1 MNYLSTDK
9 SVIISSPAG
18 SGKTEKLARRYIAL
32 LKSGVSVERIL
43 AVTFTEKA
51 AAEMKQRILTILKA
65 EDSRL
70 FDSLLEKM
78 PLMRVSTIH
87 SFCGTLLRR
96 FSFEAGIDA
105 NYRVENA
112 IDSRIMWEEIIYELL
127 MEAGSGDG
135 SHDLF
140 LHTIGEKGFR
150 GLANLS
156 DTVNYLYEKRPFSLE
171 AVVPMYDSTRMPQL
185 VDELLSWEG
194 AEEAIDSYRDFFN
207 EIETEKR
214 AGFED
219 YFLTKEKEPRKRPPK
234 GLSSIA
240 DYKNWA
246 VKMHAF
252 WKGKKFE
259 EYTNRAQR
267 IREIFINC
275 LKRHSFLKSSKSL
288 LDFSDLEYIA
298 YRMLTEE
305 PEWANIL
312 YAFDEKTDHI
322 LVDEFQDTNNF
333 QWAVIDKLTE
343 EWRSGI
349 GAKRDEGI
357 KPTVFLVGDRKQSIY
372 YFRGA
377 NVEIFRRAK
386 EKLAEWLGDEF
397 HYEEVKENYR
407 SAPAII
413 SFTNTLFSKIMS
425 ADNASP
431 AWMTGY
437 GEFEAHRKNLSG
449 IGSVEIIMLEDED
462 EGISLQRE
470 READVIAKRIKGLIG
485 NLRITE
491 RKTGVQRECV
501 YADIAI
507 LLRKRTH
514 LKKYEEALSRHGIPF
529 IAVKGIGFYQEPEVA
544 MLRALVYFLSNPKDA
559 YSLYVLLKS
568 PLFLLDEDAVLK
580 ASREEGESLFDKIKN
595 ILMKNPPFAK
605 GGGTTPA
612 SLCREESPPLKK
624 GDEGGFFE
632 SINKAFVLLQNW
644 LAQSAHMPLA
654 ELIERALVETG
665 AWRYYHEPQQRANI
679 KKFIRIMEETES
691 GGRPL
696 IKIRAFLERTINR
709 EEEPKANVNTEG
721 MNAVKILTIHT
732 AKGLEF
738 PVVFLPAIEDP
749 FTLRSNESLV
759 YEKDG
764 KFFFKAITESS
775 IRKDDEDF
783 RLHLMKE
790 EEEQKRLFYVAVTRA
805 EEALFLVA
813 TWKERGKSFLGYL
826 KEGLWLDK
834 RDNGYSVKEDI
845 PGLSII
851 DGAGIKAPQAE
862 TFAGKKIR
870 HPHADFIPTPLRSEK
885 EWKTVTGGIMTKG
898 QGRNTAVPGEI
909 LHEIFEKIS
918 KGNITDDR
926 IAEIAVRLFSL
937 RGMNEADAED
947 GIAEINKT
955 VALLK
960 EKGIWQSIIQPVQD
974 SFAELPFIYESG
986 LSVYRGRIDRIIKDG
1001 GTYNIYDYKTFPV
1014 EDEEMEWLVKEHSF
1028 QLDIYKKAVKKIFN
1042 TNAVK
1047 SFIVFTHTGE
1057 VHEV

>member
-32 LKSGVSVERIL
+32 LKSGVNVERIL

-51 AAEMKQRILTILKA
+51 AAEMKQRILTILKE

-87 SFCGTLLRR
+87 SFCGALLRR

-112 IDSRIMWEEIIYELL
+112 IDSRIIWEEIIYELL
-127 MEAGSGDG
+127 MEAGLPAGQAGAGDNN
-135 SHDLF
+135 HKLF
-140 LHTIGEKGFR
+140 LQTIGEKGFR
-150 GLANLS
+150 GLANLN

-171 AVVPMYDSTRMPQL
+171 AIVPPYHSASSAQL
-185 VDELLSWEG
+185 INELLSWEG
-194 AEEAIDSYRDFFN
+194 AEEAIDRYQDLFN
-207 EIETEKR
+207 EKEVEKR
-214 AGFED
+214 AGVED
-219 YFLTKEKEPRKRPPK
+219 YFLTKEKEPRKKAPK
-234 GLSSIA
+234 GLSGIA
-240 DYKNWA
+240 DYRGWA

-252 WKGKKFE
+252 WKDRKFQ
-259 EYTNRAQR
+259 EYSNRARR
-267 IREIFINC
+267 IREIFGSC
-275 LKRHSFLKSSKSL
+275 LKRHAFLKSSKSL

-333 QWAVIDKLTE
+333 QWAVIDRLTE

-377 NVEIFRRAK
+377 NVEIFRQAK
-386 EKLAEWLGDEF
+386 EKFAEWLGEEF

-413 SFTNTLFSKIMS
+413 SFTNSLFSKIMS

-437 GEFEAHRKNLSG
+437 GEFEAHRKNLTDR
-449 IGSVEIIMLEDED
+449 GSVEIIILDDED

-470 READVIAKRIKGLIG
+470 REAAVMAKRIKGLVG

-491 RKTGVQRECV
+491 RKTGVQRECM

-514 LKKYEEALSRHGIPF
+514 LKKYEEALIRYGIPF

-544 MLRALVYFLSNPKDA
+544 MLRALVYFLSNPKDD

-568 PLFLLDEDAVLK
+568 PLFLIDEDVLLKTAVRK
-580 ASREEGESLFDKIKN
+580 GDSLFSKLHGFPVQDDRIQR
-595 ILMKNPPFAK
+595 
-605 GGGTTPA
+605 TA
-612 SLCREESPPLKK
+612 SLIDK
-624 GDEGGFFE
+624 
-632 SINKAFVLLQNW
+632 W
-644 LAQSAHMPLA
+644 LHAAKETPLA
-654 ELIERALVETG
+654 ELMERALVETG
-665 AWRYYHEPQQRANI
+665 AWRYYHEPQQHANI
-679 KKFIRIMEETES
+679 KKFIRIMEETAS
-691 GGRPL
+691 DGRPL

-721 MNAVKILTIHT
+721 MNAVKVLTIHT

-759 YEKDG
+759 YEKEG
-764 KFFFKAITESS
+764 KFFFKVITESS
-775 IRKDDEDF
+775 LRNNDEDF
-783 RLHLMKE
+783 RLHMMKE

-813 TWKERGKSFLGYL
+813 TWKEKGKSFLSYL
-826 KEGLWLDK
+826 KEGIGLEK
-834 RDNGYSVKEDI
+834 IDNRYGIKENI
-845 PGLSII
+845 PGLSIV
-851 DGAGIKAPQAE
+851 DGAGITVPPVE
-862 TFAGKKIR
+862 TSAIRKIR
-870 HPHADFIPTPLRSEK
+870 PPHADFISTPVRAEK
-885 EWKTVTGGIMTKG
+885 EWKTVTTGIMTTG
-898 QGRNTAVPGEI
+898 QGRKTAVPGEI
-909 LHEIFEKIS
+909 LHKIFEKIS
-918 KGNITDDR
+918 KGDIMDDG
-926 IAEIAVRLFSL
+926 IAALATRLL
-937 RGMNEADAED
+937 RLIGMYKADAED
-947 GIAEINKT
+947 GIAEIKKT
-955 VALLK
+955 IAFLK
-960 EKGIWQSIIQPVQD
+960 EKGIWQNIIMPVKD
-974 SFAELPFIYESG
+974 SLAELPFVFESG

-1001 GTYNIYDYKTFPV
+1001 GAYNIYDYKTFLI
-1014 EDEEMEWLVKEHSF
+1014 EDKEMEELLKEYSF
-1028 QLDIYKKAVKKIFN
+1028 QLDIYKKAVSKIFN
-1042 TNAVK
+1042 TKDVR
-1047 SFIVFTHTGE
+1047 SFIVFTHNGE
-1057 VHEV
+1057 IREVI

>member
-1 MNYLSTDK
+1 MNYLNTDK

-32 LKSGVSVERIL
+32 LKSGVGVERIL

-51 AAEMKQRILTILKA
+51 AAEMKQRILAILKA

-70 FDSLLEKM
+70 FNSLLEKM

-127 MEAGSGDG
+127 MEAGTGDG
-135 SHDLF
+135 NHALF
-140 LHTIGEKGFR
+140 LQTIGEKGFR

-156 DTVNYLYEKRPFSLE
+156 DTVNFLYEKRPFSLE
-171 AVVPMYDSTRMPQL
+171 AAVPVYESTEAPQL
-185 VDELLSWEG
+185 INELLSWEG
-194 AEEAIDSYRDFFN
+194 AEGAIEGYRDFLN
-207 EIETEKR
+207 EMKPDKI

-219 YFLTKEKEPRKRPPK
+219 NFLTKDKEPRKKTPK
-234 GLSSIA
+234 GLSGIA
-240 DYKNWA
+240 DYKEWT
-246 VKMHAF
+246 VKMHLF

-267 IREIFINC
+267 IREIFGSC
-275 LKRHSFLKSSKSL
+275 LKRHEFLKSSKSL

-333 QWAVIDKLTE
+333 QWAVIDRLTE
-343 EWRSGI
+343 EWRSGL
-349 GAKRDEGI
+349 GAKRAEGI
-357 KPTVFLVGDRKQSIY
+357 KPTVFLVGDTKQSIF

-377 NVEIFRRAK
+377 NVEIFRMAK
-386 EKLAEWLGDEF
+386 EKLSEWLGDEF

-413 SFTNTLFSKIMS
+413 EFTNALFSKIMS
-425 ADNASP
+425 ADDASP
-431 AWMTGY
+431 AWMTRY
-437 GEFEAHRKNLSG
+437 GEFEAHRKNLAG
-449 IGSVEIIMLEDED
+449 RGSVEMIMLEDGD

-470 READVIAKRIKGLIG
+470 KEADVIAKRIKGLAG

-491 RKTGVQRECV
+491 RKTGVQRECM

-514 LKKYEEALSRHGIPF
+514 LKKYEEALIRHGIPF

-544 MLRALVYFLSNPKDA
+544 MLRALVYFLSNPKDD
-559 YSLYVLLKS
+559 YSLYVLLRS
-568 PLFLLDEDAVLK
+568 PLFNIDEGSILQLTRA
-580 ASREEGESLFDKIKN
+580 EGGSLFDKMN
-595 ILMKNPPFAK
+595 TPLNPLLIEGK
-605 GGGTTPA
+605 TP
-612 SLCREESPPLKK
+612 P
-624 GDEGGFFE
+624 
-632 SINKAFVLLQNW
+632 ITLLQQW
-644 LAQSAHMPLA
+644 LTAIKDTPLA
-654 ELIERALVETG
+654 ELIERILVETG

-721 MNAVKILTIHT
+721 MKAVKILTIHT
-732 AKGLEF
+732 SKGLEF

-759 YEKDG
+759 YERDG

-775 IRKDDEDF
+775 IRRDDEDF

-813 TWKERGKSFLGYL
+813 TWRERGKSFLSYL
-826 KEGLWLDK
+826 KEGIGIDK
-834 RDNGYSVKEDI
+834 GDNGYSVKENLQ
-845 PGLSII
+845 GLSIV
-851 DGAGIKAPQAE
+851 DGAGITAPPVAVS
-862 TFAGKKIR
+862 AGKKKR
-870 HPHADFIPTPLRSEK
+870 LPHAEFVPTPVRAEK

-898 QGRNTAVPGEI
+898 QGRKTAVPGEI
-909 LHEIFEKIS
+909 LHEIFEKLS
-918 KGNITDDR
+918 KGNITDDGL
-926 IAEIAVRLFSL
+926 AGTAARLFTSK
-937 RGMNEADAED
+937 GMSESEAEK
-947 GIAEINKT
+947 GIAEINET
-955 VALLK
+955 IGLLK
-960 EKGIWQSIIQPVQD
+960 EKGIWRNIIMPVKD
-974 SFAELPFIYESG
+974 SFAELPFVLESG
-986 LSVYRGRIDRIIKDG
+986 NSVYRGRIDRIIKDG
-1001 GTYNIYDYKTFPV
+1001 GAYNIYDYKTFPV
-1014 EDEEMEWLVKEHSF
+1014 ADEEIDELVKEHSF
-1028 QLDIYKKAVKKIFN
+1028 QLDIYKKAAKKIFN
-1042 TNAVK
+1042 TNDVK
-1047 SFIVFTHTGE
+1047 SFIVFTHIGE
-1057 VHEV
+1057 VREV

>member
-1 MNYLSTDK
+1 MNYLNTDK

-51 AAEMKQRILTILKA
+51 AAEMKQRILKILKA

-135 SHDLF
+135 NHELF

-171 AVVPMYDSTRMPQL
+171 AVVPMYESSYMPQL
-185 VDELLSWEG
+185 MNELLSWEG
-194 AEEAIDSYRDFFN
+194 AEEAVEGYRDFFN
-207 EIETEKR
+207 EIEAEKR

-219 YFLTKEKEPRKRPPK
+219 CFLTKEREPRKRAPK
-234 GLSSIA
+234 GMSNIA
-240 DYKNWA
+240 DYKEWA

-252 WKGKKFE
+252 WKEKKFE

-267 IREIFINC
+267 IREIFGNC
-275 LKRHSFLKSSKSL
+275 LKRHEFLKSSKSL

-333 QWAVIDKLTE
+333 QWAVIDRLTE
-343 EWRSGI
+343 EWRSGL

-413 SFTNTLFSKIMS
+413 EFTNTVFSKIMS
-425 ADNASP
+425 ANSSSP

-449 IGSVEIIMLEDED
+449 RGSVEIIMLEDED
-462 EGISLQRE
+462 VGISLQRE
-470 READVIAKRIKGLIG
+470 READVIAKRIKGLVG

-491 RKTGVQRECV
+491 RKTGVQRECM

-514 LKKYEEALSRHGIPF
+514 LKKYEEALIRHGIPF

-544 MLRALVYFLSNPKDA
+544 MLRALVYFFSNPKDD
-559 YSLYVLLKS
+559 YSLYVLLRS
-568 PLFLLDEDAVLK
+568 PLFLLDEALVLK
-580 ASREEGESLFDKIKN
+580 TAREEGDSLFSKLHSIGKQDSSIER
-595 ILMKNPPFAK
+595 
-605 GGGTTPA
+605 TA
-612 SLCREESPPLKK
+612 SLLDKW
-624 GDEGGFFE
+624 
-632 SINKAFVLLQNW
+632 LQ
-644 LAQSAHMPLA
+644 AVKETPLA
-654 ELIERALVETG
+654 ELIERVLVETG
-665 AWRYYHEPQQRANI
+665 AWRYYYEPQQSANI

-696 IKIRAFLERTINR
+696 IKIRAFLERTIDR

-738 PVVFLPAIEDP
+738 PVVFLPAIEDT
-749 FTLRSNESLV
+749 FTLKSKESLV
-759 YEKDG
+759 YEKEG
-764 KFFFKAITESS
+764 KFFFKSVTDASL
-775 IRKDDEDF
+775 RRDDEDF

-805 EEALFLVA
+805 EEALFLAA

-826 KEGLWLDK
+826 KEGIGLEK
-834 RDNGYSVKEDI
+834 IDNGYSVKEDI
-845 PGLSII
+845 PGLSIV
-851 DGAGIKAPQAE
+851 DGAGITASSAE
-862 TFAGKKIR
+862 ATAGKKR
-870 HPHADFIPTPLRSEK
+870 RLPHADFIPTPVRAEK
-885 EWKTVTGGIMTKG
+885 EWKTVTGGIMAKR
-898 QGRNTAVPGEI
+898 QGRKTAVPGEI

-918 KGNITDDR
+918 KGNITDDG
-926 IAEIAVRLFSL
+926 IAEMAARLLSL
-937 RGMNEADAED
+937 RGMKEADAED

-955 VALLK
+955 VAFLK
-960 EKGIWQSIIQPVQD
+960 EKGIWQSIIQPLKD
-974 SFAELPFIYESG
+974 SFAELPFVLESG
-986 LSVYRGRIDRIIKDG
+986 IAVYRGRIDRIIKEG
-1001 GTYNIYDYKTFPV
+1001 GAYNIYDYKTFPV
-1014 EDEEMEWLVKEHSF
+1014 ADDEIEELEKEHSF

-1047 SFIVFTHTGE
+1047 SFIVFTHSGE
-1057 VHEV
+1057 VREV

>member
-1 MNYLSTDK
+1 MSYLNTDK

-32 LKSGVSVERIL
+32 LKSGAGVERIL
-43 AVTFTEKA
+43 AVTFTDKA

-127 MEAGSGDG
+127 MEAGAGDG
-135 SHDLF
+135 DHKLF
-140 LHTIGEKGFR
+140 LQTIGEKGFR

-171 AVVPMYDSTRMPQL
+171 AVVPVHESTDMPQL
-185 VDELLSWEG
+185 IKELLSWDG
-194 AEEAIDSYRDFFN
+194 AEETIDGYRDYF
-207 EIETEKR
+207 TGVEKMP
-214 AGFED
+214 GFED
-219 YFLTKEKEPRKRPPK
+219 HFLTKEKEPRKKTPK
-234 GLSSIA
+234 DLGGIA
-240 DYKNWA
+240 DYKEWT
-246 VKMHAF
+246 VKMHDF
-252 WKGKKFE
+252 WREKKIA
-259 EYTNRAQR
+259 EYVNRALR
-267 IREIFINC
+267 IKEIFSSC
-275 LKRHSFLKSSKSL
+275 LKRHEFLKSSRAL

-333 QWAVIDKLTE
+333 QWAVIDRLTE
-343 EWRSGI
+343 EWRSGL

-357 KPTVFLVGDRKQSIY
+357 RPTVFLVGDRKQSIY

-386 EKLAEWLGDEF
+386 EKLSEWLGDEF
-397 HYEEVKENYR
+397 YYEEVKENYR

-413 SFTNTLFSKIMS
+413 EFTNALFSKIMS
-425 ADNASP
+425 ADNSSP

-437 GEFEAHRKNLSG
+437 GEFEARRKNLSG
-449 IGSVEIIMLEDED
+449 IGSVEIIMLEDAD
-462 EGISLQRE
+462 EGVLLQRE
-470 READVIAKRIKGLIG
+470 READVMAKKIKGLVG
-485 NLRITE
+485 SLRITE
-491 RKTGVQRECV
+491 RKTGIQRECS
-501 YADIAI
+501 YMDITI

-514 LKKYEEALSRHGIPF
+514 LKKYEEALTRHGIPF

-544 MLRALVYFLSNPKDA
+544 ILRALVYFLSNTKDD

-568 PLFLLDEDAVLK
+568 PLFLLDEDIVLK
-580 ASREEGESLFDKIKN
+580 AAREEGDCLFEKFKGVSAKEENTPLNPLLIEGKTPPISLLEKWLSVVKN
-595 ILMKNPPFAK
+595 
-605 GGGTTPA
+605 T
-612 SLCREESPPLKK
+612 
-624 GDEGGFFE
+624 
-632 SINKAFVLLQNW
+632 
-644 LAQSAHMPLA
+644 PLA

-665 AWRYYHEPQQRANI
+665 AWRYYHEPQQCANI

-691 GGRPL
+691 GGKPL
-696 IKIRAFLERTINR
+696 IKIRAFLERTISR
-709 EEEPKANVNTEG
+709 EEEAKANVNTEG

-738 PVVFLPAIEDP
+738 PVVFLPAVEDA
-749 FTLRSNESLV
+749 FTLRNNENLV
-759 YEKDG
+759 YEKEG
-764 KFFFKAITESS
+764 KFFFKSVTDAAL
-775 IRKDDEDF
+775 RRGDDDF
-783 RLHLMKE
+783 QLHLMKE

-805 EEALFLVA
+805 EEALFLVT
-813 TWKERGKSFLGYL
+813 TWKERGKSFLSYL
-826 KEGLWLDK
+826 KEGIGLEKID
-834 RDNGYSVKEDI
+834 DGYRINEDI
-845 PGLSII
+845 PGLSIV
-851 DGAGIKAPQAE
+851 DGAGITAPPA
-862 TFAGKKIR
+862 TSAGNKRKY
-870 HPHADFIPTPLRSEK
+870 PHAEFIPTPVRAEK

-898 QGRNTAVPGEI
+898 QGMKTAVPGEI

-918 KGNITDDR
+918 KGDITDDG
-926 IAEIAVRLFSL
+926 IAEMAGRLFIY
-937 RGMNEADAED
+937 RGMNESESKD
-947 GIAEINKT
+947 GIAEIKKT
-955 VALLK
+955 VTLLK
-960 EKGIWQSIIQPVQD
+960 EKGIWQGIIQPVKD
-974 SFAELPFIYESG
+974 SFAELPFVLESG
-986 LSVYRGRIDRIIKDG
+986 TAVYRGRIDRIIKEG
-1001 GTYNIYDYKTFPV
+1001 SAYNIYDYKTFPV
-1014 EDEEMEWLVKEHSF
+1014 ADDEIEELVKEHSF
-1028 QLDIYKKAVKKIFN
+1028 QLDIYKKAAKKIFN

-1047 SFIVFTHTGE
+1047 SFIVFTHIGVVRE
-1057 VHEV
+1057 V

>member
-1 MNYLSTDK
+1 MNYLNTDK

-135 SHDLF
+135 NHKLF
-140 LHTIGEKGFR
+140 LQTIGEKGFR

-194 AEEAIDSYRDFFN
+194 PEEAIDGYRDFFN

-240 DYKNWA
+240 DYKDWA

-252 WKGKKFE
+252 WKDKKFQ
-259 EYTNRAQR
+259 EYSNRAQR
-267 IREIFINC
+267 IREIFGNC
-275 LKRHSFLKSSKSL
+275 LKRHALLKSSKSL

-407 SAPAII
+407 SASAII

-431 AWMTGY
+431 AWMTEY
-437 GEFEAHRKNLSG
+437 GEFEAHRKNLTG
-449 IGSVEIIMLEDED
+449 RGSVEIIMLEDED

-470 READVIAKRIKGLIG
+470 READVIAKRIKGLVG

-491 RKTGVQRECV
+491 RKTGVQRECM

-507 LLRKRTH
+507 LIRKRTH

-529 IAVKGIGFYQEPEVA
+529 IAVKGIGFYQETEVA
-544 MLRALVYFLSNPKDA
+544 MLRALVYFLSNPKDD

-568 PLFLLDEDAVLK
+568 PLFNIDEGSILQLI
-580 ASREEGESLFDKIKN
+580 SNEGDSLFGK
-595 ILMKNPPFAK
+595 MKDGSAKEGKTPPI
-605 GGGTTPA
+605 T
-612 SLCREESPPLKK
+612 
-624 GDEGGFFE
+624 
-632 SINKAFVLLQNW
+632 LLQQW
-644 LAQSAHMPLA
+644 LSAIKDTPLA
-654 ELIERALVETG
+654 ELIERTLVETG

-691 GGRPL
+691 GGKPL

-759 YEKDG
+759 YEKEG
-764 KFFFKAITESS
+764 KFFFKAITDASL
-775 IRKDDEDF
+775 RRDDEDF

-826 KEGLWLDK
+826 KEGIGLEKID
-834 RDNGYSVKEDI
+834 DGYSVKEDI
-845 PGLSII
+845 PGLSIV
-851 DGAGIKAPQAE
+851 DGAGITAPQAE

-974 SFAELPFIYESG
+974 SFAELPFIFESG

-1001 GTYNIYDYKTFPV
+1001 GAYNIYDYKTFPV
-1014 EDEEMEWLVKEHSF
+1014 ADDEIEEIIKEHSF

-1042 TNAVK
+1042 TNTVK

>member
-1 MNYLSTDK
+1 MSYLNTDK

-32 LKSGVSVERIL
+32 LKSGAGVERIL
-43 AVTFTEKA
+43 AVTFTDKA

-70 FDSLLEKM
+70 FDSLIEKI

-135 SHDLF
+135 NHELF
-140 LHTIGEKGFR
+140 LQTIGEKGFR
-150 GLANLS
+150 GLASLS

-171 AVVPMYDSTRMPQL
+171 AVVPVHESTDMPQL
-185 VDELLSWEG
+185 VNELLSWEG
-194 AEEAIDSYRDFFN
+194 AEEAIDGYRDYFMGV
-207 EIETEKR
+207 EKMP
-214 AGFED
+214 GFED
-219 YFLTKEKEPRKRPPK
+219 HFLTKEKEPRKKTPK
-234 GLSSIA
+234 GLSGIA
-240 DYKNWA
+240 EYKEWA
-246 VKMHAF
+246 VKMHDF
-252 WKGKKFE
+252 WREKKLE
-259 EYTNRAQR
+259 EYANRALR
-267 IREIFINC
+267 IREIFKSC
-275 LKRHSFLKSSKSL
+275 LKRHEFLKSSRAL

-333 QWAVIDKLTE
+333 QWAVIDRLTE
-343 EWRSGI
+343 EWRAGI

-357 KPTVFLVGDRKQSIY
+357 RPTVFLVGDRKQSIY

-386 EKLAEWLGDEF
+386 EKLSEWLGDEF

-413 SFTNTLFSKIMS
+413 EFTNAVFSKIMS
-425 ADNASP
+425 ADDAAP

-437 GEFEAHRKNLSG
+437 GEFEANRKNLTGRG
-449 IGSVEIIMLEDED
+449 IVELIMLEDED
-462 EGISLQRE
+462 EGISHQRD
-470 READVIAKRIKGLIG
+470 READVMAKRIKGLIG
-485 NLRITE
+485 SLRITE
-491 RKTGVQRECV
+491 RKTGIQRECMH
-501 YADIAI
+501 ADIAI

-514 LKKYEEALSRHGIPF
+514 LKKYEEALIRHGIPF

-544 MLRALVYFLSNPKDA
+544 VLRALVYFLSNTKDD

-568 PLFLLDEDAVLK
+568 PLFLLDEDVVLK
-580 ASREEGESLFDKIKN
+580 AAGEEGDSLFSKLHGICAQESSVERTVSLLDKWLLVIKE
-595 ILMKNPPFAK
+595 
-605 GGGTTPA
+605 T
-612 SLCREESPPLKK
+612 
-624 GDEGGFFE
+624 
-632 SINKAFVLLQNW
+632 
-644 LAQSAHMPLA
+644 PLA
-654 ELIERALVETG
+654 ELIERVLVETG
-665 AWRYYHEPQQRANI
+665 AWRYYYEPQQRANI

-696 IKIRAFLERTINR
+696 IKIRAFLERTISR
-709 EEEPKANVNTEG
+709 EEEAKANVNAEG

-738 PVVFLPAIEDP
+738 PVVFLPAIEDQ
-749 FTLRSNESLV
+749 FTLRNNENLV
-759 YEKDG
+759 YEKEG
-764 KFFFKAITESS
+764 KFFFKSVTDAAL
-775 IRKDDEDF
+775 RRGDEDF
-783 RLHLMKE
+783 QLHLMKE

-805 EEALFLVA
+805 EEALFLIT
-813 TWKERGKSFLGYL
+813 TWKERGKSFLSYL
-826 KEGLWLDK
+826 KEGVVLEKID
-834 RDNGYSVKEDI
+834 DGYSVKEDI
-845 PGLSII
+845 PGLSIV
-851 DGAGIKAPQAE
+851 DGAGIIAPPVAAS
-862 TFAGKKIR
+862 AGKKKR
-870 HPHADFIPTPLRSEK
+870 PPRADFIPTPVRAEK
-885 EWKTVTGGIMTKG
+885 EWKTVTGGILIKG
-898 QGRNTAVPGEI
+898 QGMKTAVPGEI

-918 KGNITDDR
+918 KGDITDDG
-926 IAEIAVRLFSL
+926 IAEMAARLFIS
-937 RGMNEADAED
+937 RGMNESESED
-947 GIAEINKT
+947 GITEIKKT

-960 EKGIWQSIIQPVQD
+960 EKGIWQGIIQPVKD
-974 SFAELPFIYESG
+974 SFAEVPFVLESG
-986 LSVYRGRIDRIIKDG
+986 TAVYRGRIDRIIKEGDA
-1001 GTYNIYDYKTFPV
+1001 YNIYDYKTFPV
-1014 EDEEMEWLVKEHSF
+1014 ADDEMKKLVKEHSF

-1047 SFIVFTHTGE
+1047 SFIVFTHIGE
-1057 VHEV
+1057 VRAV

>member
-1 MNYLSTDK
+1 MTYLNTDK

-32 LKSGVSVERIL
+32 LKSGAGVERIL

-70 FDSLLEKM
+70 FDSLLDKM

-127 MEAGSGDG
+127 MEAGTGDG
-135 SHDLF
+135 NHELF

-171 AVVPMYDSTRMPQL
+171 ATVPVYESTDMPQL
-185 VDELLSWEG
+185 INELLSWEG
-194 AEEAIDSYRDFFN
+194 AEEAIDGYRDFFN
-207 EIETEKR
+207 ERETEKM

-219 YFLTKEKEPRKRPPK
+219 HFLTKEKAPRKKTPK
-234 GLSSIA
+234 GLDGIA
-240 DYKNWA
+240 EYKEWA
-246 VKMHAF
+246 VKMHDF
-252 WKGKKFE
+252 WKERKLQ
-259 EYTNRAQR
+259 EYTNRALR
-267 IREIFINC
+267 IREIFSSC
-275 LKRHSFLKSSKSL
+275 LKRHEFLKSSRSL

-333 QWAVIDKLTE
+333 QWAVIDRLTE
-343 EWRSGI
+343 EWRSGL

-386 EKLAEWLGDEF
+386 EKLSEWLGDEF

-413 SFTNTLFSKIMS
+413 KFTNALFSKIMS

-431 AWMTGY
+431 AWMTEY
-437 GEFEAHRKNLSG
+437 GEFEARRKNLTG
-449 IGSVEIIMLEDED
+449 DGSVEIIMLEDRD

-470 READVIAKRIKGLIG
+470 MEADVMAKRIKGLVG

-491 RKTGVQRECV
+491 RKTGVQRECTH
-501 YADIAI
+501 ADIAI

-514 LKKYEEALSRHGIPF
+514 LKKYEEALIRHNIPF

-544 MLRALVYFLSNPKDA
+544 VLRALVYFLSNPKDD

-568 PLFLLDEDAVLK
+568 PLFNIDEGSILK
-580 ASREEGESLFDKIKN
+580 LISNQGDSLFGKMNTPLNLCLRHLQLALIEGKTPPVVFLQQWLSAIKE
-595 ILMKNPPFAK
+595 
-605 GGGTTPA
+605 T
-612 SLCREESPPLKK
+612 
-624 GDEGGFFE
+624 
-632 SINKAFVLLQNW
+632 
-644 LAQSAHMPLA
+644 PLA
-654 ELIERALVETG
+654 ELIERVLVETG

-696 IKIRAFLERTINR
+696 IKIRAFLERTIDR
-709 EEEPKANVNTEG
+709 EDEPKANVNTAG

-738 PVVFLPAIEDP
+738 PVVFLPAIEDQ

-759 YEKDG
+759 YERDG
-764 KFFFKAITESS
+764 KFFFKTIRESAI
-775 IRKDDEDF
+775 RNDDNDF

-813 TWKERGKSFLGYL
+813 TWKERGKSFLTYL
-826 KEGLWLDK
+826 KDGIGLEK
-834 RDNGYSVKEDI
+834 RDDGYKVNEDI

-851 DGAGIKAPQAE
+851 DGAAITAPSIKTSAGIK
-862 TFAGKKIR
+862 KR
-870 HPHADFIPTPLRSEK
+870 HPHAEFISTPARAEK
-885 EWKTVTGGIMTKG
+885 EWKTVTGDMKRAVRYSGKT
-898 QGRNTAVPGEI
+898 TVPGEI
-909 LHEIFEKIS
+909 MHEIFEKIS
-918 KGNITDDR
+918 KGDLTDDK
-926 IAEIAVRLFSL
+926 IADMAKRLFIS
-937 RGMNEADAED
+937 GEMNEADAED

-955 VALLK
+955 VEILK
-960 EKGIWQSIIQPVQD
+960 EKGIWQSIIQPVKD
-974 SFAELPFIYESG
+974 SFTELPFVLESG
-986 LSVYRGRIDRIIKDG
+986 NSVYRGRIDRIIKDG
-1001 GTYNIYDYKTFPV
+1001 DVYNIYDYKTFPV
-1014 EDEEMEWLVKEHSF
+1014 ADDEMEELVKEHSF

-1042 TNAVK
+1042 TDKVR
-1047 SFIVFTHTGE
+1047 SFIVFTYTGE
-1057 VHEV
+1057 VREV

>member
-51 AAEMKQRILTILKA
+51 AAEMKQRILTILKE

-112 IDSRIMWEEIIYELL
+112 IDSRIIWEEIIYELL
-127 MEAGSGDG
+127 MEAGLPAGQAGAGDG
-135 SHDLF
+135 NHKLF
-140 LHTIGEKGFR
+140 LQTIGEKGFR

-171 AVVPMYDSTRMPQL
+171 AVVPPYQSASSAQL
-185 VDELLSWEG
+185 INELLSWEG
-194 AEEAIDSYRDFFN
+194 AEEAIDNYQDFFN
-207 EIETEKR
+207 ENEVEKR

-219 YFLTKEKEPRKRPPK
+219 YFLTKEKEPRKRAPK
-234 GLSSIA
+234 GLSGIA
-240 DYKNWA
+240 DYRDWA

-252 WKGKKFE
+252 WKDKKFQ
-259 EYTNRAQR
+259 EYSNRAQR
-267 IREIFINC
+267 IREIFGSC
-275 LKRHSFLKSSKSL
+275 LKRHALLKSSKSL

-333 QWAVIDKLTE
+333 QWAVIDRLAE

-413 SFTNTLFSKIMS
+413 SFTNTLFSRIMS

-437 GEFEAHRKNLSG
+437 GEFEAHRKNLTG
-449 IGSVEIIMLEDED
+449 RGSVEIIMFEDED

-470 READVIAKRIKGLIG
+470 READVIAKRIKGLVG

-514 LKKYEEALSRHGIPF
+514 LKKYEEALIRHGIPF

-544 MLRALVYFLSNPKDA
+544 MLRALVYFLSNPKDD
-559 YSLYVLLKS
+559 YSLYILLKS
-568 PLFLLDEDAVLK
+568 PLFNIDEGSILQLI
-580 ASREEGESLFDKIKN
+580 SNEGDSLFGKIKDGSAKERN
-595 ILMKNPPFAK
+595 TPLNPLLIEGK
-605 GGGTTPA
+605 TP
-612 SLCREESPPLKK
+612 P
-624 GDEGGFFE
+624 
-632 SINKAFVLLQNW
+632 ITLLQQW
-644 LAQSAHMPLA
+644 LHAVKEMPLA

-665 AWRYYHEPQQRANI
+665 AWRYYHEPQQHANI

-759 YEKDG
+759 YEKEG

-813 TWKERGKSFLGYL
+813 TWRERGKSFLGYL
-826 KEGLWLDK
+826 KEGIGLDK

-845 PGLSII
+845 PGLSIV
-851 DGAGIKAPQAE
+851 DGAGITAPPAE
-862 TFAGKKIR
+862 TSAGKKIR

-909 LHEIFEKIS
+909 MHEIFEKIS
-918 KGNITDDR
+918 KGNITDDG
-926 IAEIAVRLFSL
+926 IAELAVRLFISK
-937 RGMNEADAED
+937 GMNESESKD
-947 GIAEINKT
+947 GIAEINKR

-960 EKGIWQSIIQPVQD
+960 EKGIWWNIIVPMKD
-974 SFAELPFIYESG
+974 SFAELPFILESG
-986 LSVYRGRIDRIIKDG
+986 TAVYRGRIDRIVKEG
-1001 GTYNIYDYKTFPV
+1001 GSYNIYDYKTFPV
-1014 EDEEMEWLVKEHSF
+1014 KEKEVGYLLKEYAF
-1028 QLDIYKKAVKKIFN
+1028 QLNIYKKAVRDLFN
-1042 TNAVK
+1042 TKEVQAFV
-1047 SFIVFTHTGE
+1047 VFTHTGRIYE
-1057 VHEV
+1057 V

>member
-1 MNYLSTDK
+1 MNYLNTDK

-32 LKSGVSVERIL
+32 LKSGISVERIL

-65 EDSRL
+65 EDNRL

-135 SHDLF
+135 NRALF
-140 LHTIGEKGFR
+140 LQTIGEKGFR

-156 DTVNYLYEKRPFSLE
+156 DTVNYLYEKRPFSLD
-171 AVVPMYDSTRMPQL
+171 AVVPVYDSTHIPQL
-185 VDELLSWEG
+185 LSELLSWKG
-194 AEEAIDSYRDFFN
+194 AEEAIDGYRDFFN
-207 EIETEKR
+207 ERETEKR

-219 YFLTKEKEPRKRPPK
+219 HFLTKNKEPRKKAPK
-234 GLSSIA
+234 GLNGIA
-240 DYKNWA
+240 DYRDWA
-246 VKMHAF
+246 LKMHAF
-252 WKGKKFE
+252 WKDRKFQ
-259 EYTNRAQR
+259 EYSNRAQR
-267 IREIFINC
+267 IMEIFGGC
-275 LKRHSFLKSSKSL
+275 LKRHEFLKNSKSL

-298 YRMLTEE
+298 YRMLTYE

-333 QWAVIDKLTE
+333 QWAVIDRLTE
-343 EWRSGI
+343 EWRSGL

-386 EKLAEWLGDEF
+386 EKLSEWLGDEF
-397 HYEEVKENYR
+397 YYEEVKENYR

-413 SFTNTLFSKIMS
+413 KFTNALFSKIMS

-431 AWMTGY
+431 AWMTEY
-437 GEFEAHRKNLSG
+437 GEFEPHRKNLTG
-449 IGSVEIIMLEDED
+449 NGSVEIIMLEDED
-462 EGISLQRE
+462 EGISHQRE
-470 READVIAKRIKGLIG
+470 REASVMAKKIKGLVG
-485 NLRITE
+485 NVHITE
-491 RKTGVQRECV
+491 RKTGVQRECM

-514 LKKYEEALSRHGIPF
+514 LKKYEEALIRHGVPF
-529 IAVKGIGFYQEPEVA
+529 IAVKGIGFYQETEVA
-544 MLRALVYFLSNPKDA
+544 MLRSLVYFLSNPKDD

-568 PLFLLDEDAVLK
+568 PLFLLNEDVVLK
-580 ASREEGESLFDKIKN
+580 ASREEGDSLFDKMKN
-595 ILMKNPPFAK
+595 ILKKNPPFAK
-605 GGGTTPA
+605 GGGTTPD
-612 SLCREESPPLKK
+612 SFCREGSPPLKK
-624 GDEGGFFE
+624 GDEGGFSE
-632 SINKAFVLLQNW
+632 LINKAFAILQNW
-644 LAQSAHMPLA
+644 LIQSAHTPLA

-665 AWRYYHEPQQRANI
+665 AWRYFHEPQQRANI
-679 KKFIRIMEETES
+679 KKFIRIMEETEA

-696 IKIRAFLERTINR
+696 IKIRAFLERTIDK
-709 EEEPKANVNTEG
+709 EDEPKANVNTEG

-749 FTLRSNESLV
+749 FTLKSKESLV
-759 YEKDG
+759 YERDG

-783 RLHLMKE
+783 LLHLRKE

-805 EEALFLVA
+805 EEALFLVT
-813 TWKERGKSFLGYL
+813 TWKERGKSFLSYL
-826 KEGLWLDK
+826 KEGIGLEK
-834 RDNGYSVKEDI
+834 RDDGYSVNEHI
-845 PGLSII
+845 PGLSIV
-851 DGAGIKAPQAE
+851 DGAGITAPPVAASAE
-862 TFAGKKIR
+862 KKKR
-870 HPHADFIPTPLRSEK
+870 LPHAEFIPTPLRAEK
-885 EWKTVTGGIMTKG
+885 EWKTVTGGVMTKG
-898 QGRNTAVPGEI
+898 QGRKTAVPGEI

-918 KGNITDDR
+918 KGDIADDG
-926 IAEIAVRLFSL
+926 IAATAAKIFIS
-937 RGMNEADAED
+937 RGMNELESKE
-947 GIAEINKT
+947 GIAEIKKT

-960 EKGIWQSIIQPVQD
+960 EKGIWQSIIQPVKD
-974 SFAELPFIYESG
+974 SFTELPFVLESG
-986 LSVYRGRIDRIIKDG
+986 NSVYRGRIDRVIKEGDV
-1001 GTYNIYDYKTFPV
+1001 YNIYDYKTFPV
-1014 EDEEMEWLVKEHSF
+1014 ADEEIDDLVKEHSF

-1042 TNAVK
+1042 TDAVK
-1047 SFIVFTHTGE
+1047 SFIVFTHIGE
-1057 VHEV
+1057 VREV

>member
-1 MNYLSTDK
+1 MSYLNTDK

-43 AVTFTEKA
+43 AVTFTDKA

-135 SHDLF
+135 NHELF
-140 LHTIGEKGFR
+140 LYTIGEKGFR

-171 AVVPMYDSTRMPQL
+171 AAVPVYESTDMPQL
-185 VDELLSWEG
+185 INELLSWEG
-194 AEEAIDSYRDFFN
+194 AEEAIDGYRDYFN
-207 EIETEKR
+207 ETKTEKMS
-214 AGFED
+214 GFEEH
-219 YFLTKEKEPRKRPPK
+219 FLTKEKEPRKKTPK
-234 GLSSIA
+234 GMSGIA
-240 DYKNWA
+240 EYKEWA

-252 WKGKKFE
+252 WKEKKFE
-259 EYTNRAQR
+259 EYTNRARR
-267 IREIFINC
+267 IREIFGNC
-275 LKRHSFLKSSKSL
+275 LKRHEFLKSSKSL

-333 QWAVIDKLTE
+333 QWAVIDRLTE
-343 EWRSGI
+343 EWRSGL

-386 EKLAEWLGDEF
+386 EKLSEWLGDEF

-413 SFTNTLFSKIMS
+413 EFTNALFSKIMS
-425 ADNASP
+425 ADNTSP

-449 IGSVEIIMLEDED
+449 TGSVEIIMLEDED
-462 EGISLQRE
+462 EGISHQRE
-470 READVIAKRIKGLIG
+470 KEADVIAKKIKGLIG

-491 RKTGVQRECV
+491 RKTGVQRECM

-514 LKKYEEALSRHGIPF
+514 LKKYEEALIRHGIPF

-544 MLRALVYFLSNPKDA
+544 MLRALVYFLSNPKDD
-559 YSLYVLLKS
+559 YSLYVLLRS
-568 PLFLLDEDAVLK
+568 PLFLLDEALVLK
-580 ASREEGESLFDKIKN
+580 TAREEGDSLFLKLRGVCVQESSIEKTVSLLDKW
-595 ILMKNPPFAK
+595 
-605 GGGTTPA
+605 
-612 SLCREESPPLKK
+612 
-624 GDEGGFFE
+624 
-632 SINKAFVLLQNW
+632 LQ
-644 LAQSAHMPLA
+644 AVTDTPLA
-654 ELIERALVETG
+654 ELIERVLVETG
-665 AWRYYHEPQQRANI
+665 AWRFYHEPQQRANI

-696 IKIRAFLERTINR
+696 IKIRAFLERTIDR
-709 EEEPKANVNTEG
+709 AEEPKANVNTVG

-749 FTLRSNESLV
+749 FTLRSKENLV
-759 YEKDG
+759 YEREG
-764 KFFFKAITESS
+764 KFFFKSVADASL
-775 IRKDDEDF
+775 RRDDEDF

-826 KEGLWLDK
+826 KEGIGLEK
-834 RDNGYSVKEDI
+834 IDNRYSVKEDI
-845 PGLSII
+845 PGLSIV
-851 DGAGIKAPQAE
+851 DGAGITAPPAE
-862 TFAGKKIR
+862 ATAGKKR
-870 HPHADFIPTPLRSEK
+870 RLPHADFIPTPVRAEK

-898 QGRNTAVPGEI
+898 QGMKTAVPGEI

-918 KGNITDDR
+918 KCNITDDR
-926 IAEIAVRLFSL
+926 IAETAERLFTA
-937 RGMNEADAED
+937 RGMNESESED
-947 GIAEINKT
+947 GVVEINKT
-955 VALLK
+955 VELLK
-960 EKGIWQSIIQPVQD
+960 EKGIWRNIIQPVKD
-974 SFAELPFIYESG
+974 SFAELPFVLESG
-986 LSVYRGRIDRIIKDG
+986 NAVYRGRIDRIIKEG
-1001 GTYNIYDYKTFPV
+1001 AVCNIYDYKTFPV
-1014 EDEEMEWLVKEHSF
+1014 AEEEIEETIKEHSF

-1047 SFIVFTHTGE
+1047 SFIVFTHSGE
-1057 VHEV
+1057 VREV

>member
-51 AAEMKQRILTILKA
+51 AAEMKQRILTILKE
-65 EDSRL
+65 EDTRL

-112 IDSRIMWEEIIYELL
+112 IDSRIIWEDIIYELL
-127 MEAGSGDG
+127 MEAGAGDG
-135 SHDLF
+135 NHKLF
-140 LHTIGEKGFR
+140 LQTIGEKGFR

-171 AVVPMYDSTRMPQL
+171 AVVPPYQSASSAQL
-185 VDELLSWEG
+185 IEELLSWEG
-194 AEEAIDSYRDFFN
+194 AEEAIDSYQDFFN
-207 EIETEKR
+207 EKEVEKR

-219 YFLTKEKEPRKRPPK
+219 YFLTKEKEPRKRGPK
-234 GLSSIA
+234 GLSGIA
-240 DYKNWA
+240 DYRDWA
-246 VKMHAF
+246 AKMHAF
-252 WKGKKFE
+252 WKDKKFQ
-259 EYTNRAQR
+259 EYSNRAQR
-267 IREIFINC
+267 IREIFGSC
-275 LKRHSFLKSSKSL
+275 LKRHALLKSSKAL

-333 QWAVIDKLTE
+333 QWAVIDRLTE

-386 EKLAEWLGDEF
+386 EKLAEWLGEEF

-413 SFTNTLFSKIMS
+413 EFTNTVFSKIMS

-437 GEFEAHRKNLSG
+437 GEFEAHRKNLTG
-449 IGSVEIIMLEDED
+449 KGSVEIIMLEDED

-470 READVIAKRIKGLIG
+470 KEADVIAKRIKGLVG
-485 NLRITE
+485 DLRITE
-491 RKTGVQRECV
+491 RKTGVQKECM

-514 LKKYEEALSRHGIPF
+514 LKKYEEALIRHGIPF

-544 MLRALVYFLSNPKDA
+544 MLRALVYFLSNPKDD
-559 YSLYVLLKS
+559 YSLYILLKS
-568 PLFLLDEDAVLK
+568 PLFNIDEGSILHLT
-580 ASREEGESLFDKIKN
+580 SIEGESLFEKMQVGAGLKPAPTGGKTP
-595 ILMKNPPFAK
+595 LNP
-605 GGGTTPA
+605 
-612 SLCREESPPLKK
+612 LLI
-624 GDEGGFFE
+624 EGKTLP
-632 SINKAFVLLQNW
+632 ITLLQQW
-644 LAQSAHMPLA
+644 LQAVKETPLA

-665 AWRYYHEPQQRANI
+665 AWRYYHEPQQHANI

-696 IKIRAFLERTINR
+696 IKIRAFLERTITR

-759 YEKDG
+759 YEKEG
-764 KFFFKAITESS
+764 KFFFKAITDASL
-775 IRKDDEDF
+775 RRDDEDF

-790 EEEQKRLFYVAVTRA
+790 DEEQKRLFYVAVTRA

-826 KEGLWLDK
+826 KEGIGLDK
-834 RDNGYSVKEDI
+834 RDNGYSIKEDI
-845 PGLSII
+845 PGLSIV
-851 DGAGIKAPQAE
+851 DGAGITAPPAE
-862 TFAGKKIR
+862 TSAGKKIR
-870 HPHADFIPTPLRSEK
+870 HPHAEFIPTPARAAK

-898 QGRNTAVPGEI
+898 QGINMVVPGEI

-918 KGNITDDR
+918 KGDITDGG
-926 IAEIAVRLFSL
+926 IAELAARLFSL
-937 RGMNEADAED
+937 RGMSEADAED
-947 GIAEINKT
+947 GITEINKT

-960 EKGIWQSIIQPVQD
+960 KKGIWQSIIQPVQD
-974 SFAELPFIYESG
+974 SFAELPFIFESG
-986 LSVYRGRIDRIIKDG
+986 LSVYRGRIDRVIKDG
-1001 GTYNIYDYKTFPV
+1001 GAYNIYDYKTFPV
-1014 EDEEMEWLVKEHSF
+1014 ADDEIEEIIKEHSF
-1028 QLDIYKKAVKKIFN
+1028 QLDIYKKAVRKIFN

-1047 SFIVFTHTGE
+1047 SFIVFTHTAE
-1057 VHEV
+1057 IHEV

>member
-1 MNYLSTDK
+1 MNYLNTDK

-43 AVTFTEKA
+43 AVTFTDKA

-70 FDSLLEKM
+70 FDTLLEKM
-78 PLMRVSTIH
+78 PLMRVTTIH

-112 IDSRIMWEEIIYELL
+112 IDSRIMWEEIIYGLL
-127 MEAGSGDG
+127 MEAGAGDG
-135 SHDLF
+135 NHELF
-140 LHTIGEKGFR
+140 LQTIGEKGFR
-150 GLANLS
+150 GLASLS
-156 DTVNYLYEKRPFSLE
+156 DTVNSLYEKRPFSLE
-171 AVVPMYDSTRMPQL
+171 AVVPPHESGGLPQL
-185 VDELLSWEG
+185 INELLLWDG
-194 AEEAIDSYRDFFN
+194 AEEAIDGYRDYLMKV
-207 EIETEKR
+207 EKMP
-214 AGFED
+214 GFED
-219 YFLTKEKEPRKRPPK
+219 HFLTKDKEPRKKTPT
-234 GLSSIA
+234 GLNGIA
-240 DYKNWA
+240 DYKEWA

-252 WKGKKFE
+252 WREEKLE
-259 EYTNRAQR
+259 EYVNRAQR
-267 IREIFINC
+267 IREIFKSC
-275 LKRHSFLKSSKSL
+275 LKRHELLKSSRSL

-333 QWAVIDKLTE
+333 QWAVIDRLTE

-386 EKLAEWLGDEF
+386 EKLSEWLGDEF
-397 HYEEVKENYR
+397 YYEEVKENYR

-413 SFTNTLFSKIMS
+413 EFTNALFSKIMT
-425 ADNASP
+425 ADNSSP

-437 GEFEAHRKNLSG
+437 GGFEARRKNLTGRG
-449 IGSVEIIMLEDED
+449 IVELIMLEDED
-462 EGISLQRE
+462 EGVSHRRE
-470 READVIAKRIKGLIG
+470 KEADAIAKKIKGIVG
-485 NLRITE
+485 SLRITE
-491 RKTGVQRECV
+491 RKTSVQRECT

-514 LKKYEEALSRHGIPF
+514 LKKYEEALIRHGIPF

-544 MLRALVYFLSNPKDA
+544 TLRALVYFLSNQKDD
-559 YSLYVLLKS
+559 YSLYVLLTS
-568 PLFLLDEDAVLK
+568 PLFMLNEDAVLRI
-580 ASREEGESLFDKIKN
+580 SREEGDSLFGKMNTPLNPLLIEGKTPPIAFLQQWLQAIKE
-595 ILMKNPPFAK
+595 I
-605 GGGTTPA
+605 
-612 SLCREESPPLKK
+612 
-624 GDEGGFFE
+624 
-632 SINKAFVLLQNW
+632 
-644 LAQSAHMPLA
+644 PLA
-654 ELIERALVETG
+654 ELIEQALVETG
-665 AWRYYHEPQQRANI
+665 AWRHYHEPQQRANI
-679 KKFIRIMEETES
+679 KKFIKIMEETES

-696 IKIRAFLERTINR
+696 VKIRAFLERTISR
-709 EEEPKANVNTEG
+709 HEEPKANVNTEG
-721 MNAVKILTIHT
+721 MNAVKIVTIHT

-749 FTLRSNESLV
+749 FSLKSDESLV

-764 KFFFKAITESS
+764 RFFFKCVTDAS
-775 IRKDDEDF
+775 IRKNDDDF

-805 EEALFLVA
+805 EEALFLVT
-813 TWKERGKSFLGYL
+813 TWKERGKSFLSYL
-826 KEGLWLDK
+826 KEGIGLEK
-834 RDNGYSVKEDI
+834 IDNEYSVKADI
-845 PGLSII
+845 PGLSIV
-851 DGAGIKAPQAE
+851 DGTGITAPQVAV
-862 TFAGKKIR
+862 TAGKKKR
-870 HPHADFIPTPLRSEK
+870 LTHADFIPTPVRAEK
-885 EWKTVTGGIMTKG
+885 EWKTVTGGAMTKG
-898 QGRNTAVPGEI
+898 HRKKSAVPGEI

-918 KGNITDDR
+918 KGDITDDK
-926 IAEIAVRLFSL
+926 IAERAARLFSL
-937 RGMNEADAED
+937 SGMNDTETED
-947 GIAEINKT
+947 GIAEIKKT
-955 VALLK
+955 VELLK
-960 EKGIWQSIIQPVQD
+960 EKEIWQGIIQPVKD
-974 SFAELPFIYESG
+974 SFTELPFVLESG
-986 LSVYRGRIDRIIKDG
+986 NSVYRGRIDRIIKEDDV
-1001 GTYNIYDYKTFPV
+1001 YNIYDYKTFPV
-1014 EDEEMEWLVKEHSF
+1014 ADSEIEEVVKEHSF

-1047 SFIVFTHTGE
+1047 SFIVFTHIGAVRE
-1057 VHEV
+1057 V